1 MLYIYIYNIYVIY
14 IPSIYQYLHIE
25 LLDSYFTFYK
35 ILLDKISL
43 VIFLKLR
50 KI

>member
-1 MLYIYIYNIYVIY
+1 MMVYHHYLY
-14 IPSIYQYLHIE
+14 IE
-25 LLDSYFTFYK
+25 LLGEYFTR

>member
-1 MLYIYIYNIYVIY
+1 MGMGGNQGGNAGI
-14 IPSIYQYLHIE
+14 Q
-25 LLDSYFTFYK
+25 LLGRHLTR

-50 KI
+50 KS